1 MGEILVLAEHRE
13 GELREISLQ
22 MLNKASELCRIY
34 SHDLSVVLIGSG
46 MEGLIKILAERA
58 KRIIV
63 YNDERLTNFNSD
75 HYKDIL
81 AALINERKP
90 LMIWIGHTPWGMDLA
105 PALAVKTGYPLATDC
120 VDVIFDTDTPM
131 VVRQVYSGKIFSRM
145 TFREAPAYLVTV
157 RGGAFKSDKSEDY
170 QAEII
175 HAAVPALSEKG
186 RREFIGYRDTG
197 KGEVDICKA
206 ELLVSIGR
214 GIGEKENIQGI
225 TELADLMGGVI
236 SCSRPVVDK
245 KWLPKYHQVGT
256 SGKTVKP
263 KVYLALGISGSFQ
276 HVAGISGAGTVIAV
290 NKDKKAPIFRI
301 ADYGVVADLQ
311 NIVASLKERLS
322 QR

>member
-34 SHDLSVVLIGSG
+34 SHDLSVVLIGNG
-46 MEGLIKILAERA
+46 LENLIKVLAERA

-63 YNDERLTNFNSD
+63 YNDERLTRFNAD
-75 HYKDIL
+75 HHKEIL

-90 LMIWIGHTPWGMDLA
+90 MMIWIGHTPWGMDLA
-105 PALAVKTGYPLATDC
+105 PALAVKTGYPLAMDC
-120 VDVIFDTDTPM
+120 VDIMLDSDRPK
-131 VVRQVYSGKIFSRM
+131 VVRQVYSDKIFSRM
-145 TFREAPAYLVTV
+145 SFRHAPSYLVTV
-157 RGGAFKSDKSEDY
+157 RRGAFPSDRSEDY

-175 HAAVPALSEKG
+175 YVAVPPLPEKNS
-186 RREFIGYRDTG
+186 REFIGYRDTG
-197 KGEVDICKA
+197 KGEIDICQA

-214 GIGEKENIQGI
+214 GIGDKENIEGI
-225 TELADLMGGVI
+225 KELAELMGGVI

-263 KVYLALGISGSFQ
+263 KVYLALGISGAFQ

-290 NKDKKAPIFRI
+290 NKDKKAPIFRV
-301 ADYGVVADLQ
+301 ADYGAVADLLS
-311 NIVASLKERLS
+311 IVTSLKEKLR

>member
-1 MGEILVLAEHRE
+1 MGEIIVLAEHRE

-22 MLNKASELCRIY
+22 MLNKASELCRKY
-34 SHDLSVVLIGSG
+34 SHELSVVLIGSRL
-46 MEGLIKILAERA
+46 ENLIKILADRA
-58 KRIIV
+58 KRIII
-63 YNDERLTNFNSD
+63 YNDERLTHFD
-75 HYKDIL
+75 TDCYKEIL

-120 VDVIFDTDTPM
+120 VDIMLDSDTPV

-145 TFREAPAYLVTV
+145 TFRHAPAYLVTV
-157 RGGAFKSDKSEDY
+157 RGGAFTSDRSEDY

-175 HAAVPALSEKG
+175 NAALPPLPEKD
-186 RREFIGYRDTG
+186 RMEFIGYRDTG
-197 KGEVDICKA
+197 KGEVDICQA
-206 ELLVSIGR
+206 ELLVSVGR
-214 GIGEKENIQGI
+214 GIGDKENIEGI
-225 TELADLMGGVI
+225 RELADLMGGVI

-263 KVYLALGISGSFQ
+263 KVYLALGISGAFQ

-290 NKDKKAPIFRI
+290 NKDKKAPIFRV
-301 ADYGVVADLQ
+301 ADYGVVANLQ
-311 NIVASLKERLS
+311 SVVASLKEKLR

>member
-34 SHDLSVVLIGSG
+34 SHDLSVVLIGSRL
-46 MEGLIKILAERA
+46 ESLIKILAERA

-63 YNDERLTNFNSD
+63 YNDERLTNFNAD
-75 HYKDIL
+75 HYKEIL

-120 VDVIFDTDTPM
+120 VDIMLDSDTPM
-131 VVRQVYSGKIFSRM
+131 VVRQVYSDKIFGRM
-145 TFREAPAYLVTV
+145 TFRHAPAYLVTV

-175 HAAVPALSEKG
+175 YAAVPSLPEKN

-197 KGEVDICKA
+197 KGEVDICQA

-214 GIGEKENIQGI
+214 GIGDKENIEGI
-225 TELADLMGGVI
+225 RELADLMGGVI

-245 KWLPKYHQVGT
+245 KWLPKYYQVGT

-263 KVYLALGISGSFQ
+263 KVYLALGISGAFQ

-290 NKDKKAPIFRI
+290 NKDKKAPIFRV

-311 NIVASLKERLS
+311 NIVAGLKEKLR
-322 QR
+322 QI

>member
-34 SHDLSVVLIGSG
+34 SHDLSVVLIGCG
-46 MEGLIKILAERA
+46 LENLIKVLAERA

-63 YNDERLTNFNSD
+63 YNDERLTRFNAD
-75 HYKDIL
+75 HHKEIL

-90 LMIWIGHTPWGMDLA
+90 MMIWIGHTPWGMDLA
-105 PALAVKTGYPLATDC
+105 PALAVKTGYPMAMDC
-120 VDVIFDTDTPM
+120 VDIMLDTDRPK
-131 VVRQVYSGKIFSRM
+131 VVRQVYSDKIFSRM
-145 TFREAPAYLVTV
+145 TFRDAPGYLVTV
-157 RGGAFKSDKSEDY
+157 RMGAFPSDKSEDY
-170 QAEII
+170 HAEII
-175 HAAVPALSEKG
+175 NAAIPPLPEKSS
-186 RREFIGYRDTG
+186 REFIGYRDTG
-197 KGEVDICKA
+197 KGEIDICQA
-206 ELLVSIGR
+206 VLLVSIGR
-214 GIGEKENIQGI
+214 GIGDKENIEGI
-225 TELADLMGGVI
+225 RELADLMGGVI

-263 KVYLALGISGSFQ
+263 KVYLALGISGAFQ

-290 NKDKKAPIFRI
+290 NKDKKAPIFRV
-301 ADYGVVADLQ
+301 ADYGAVADLHS
-311 NIVASLKERLS
+311 IVSSLKEKLR